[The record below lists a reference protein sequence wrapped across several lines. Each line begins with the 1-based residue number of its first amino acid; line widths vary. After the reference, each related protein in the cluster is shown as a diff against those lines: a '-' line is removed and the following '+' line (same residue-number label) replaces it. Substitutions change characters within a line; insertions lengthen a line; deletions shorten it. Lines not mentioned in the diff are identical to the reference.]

1 VKKAREGMK
10 AGAGEAA
17 VAAVAEATKML
28 DQAASKGVI
37 HRNQAARRKGRLMT
51 HLAALER
58 QGMQEAVAPKAPS
71 RRRATGTTTTT
82 RTTTPR
88 ATRTASTTRTTT
100 RRSPTTA
107 PTTAPTTTPT
117 TAPTTTRTT
126 TRTRT
131 PKPTAES

>member
-1 VKKAREGMK
+1 MK

-17 VAAVAEATKML
+17 VAAVAEAAKML

-58 QGMQEAVAPKAPS
+58 QGAKEAVAPKAPS
-71 RRRATGTTTTT
+71 RRRAAGTTTTARTTTPRAPRTASTT

-88 ATRTASTTRTTT
+88 ATGAAGTTRAATPRTT
-100 RRSPTTA
+100 
-107 PTTAPTTTPT
+107 
-117 TAPTTTRTT
+117 TT

-131 PKPTAES
+131 PKPPAES